1 MLFTTRNLL
10 RAKKNMR
17 IPSFPVRPGPNQ
29 STSGSRLLR
38 KLDTQDQM
46 FETPAVN
53 LVAGLDGVVPV
64 CEADK
69 GEPLGQARVPIL
81 GQEYSRHPSEPL
93 EQIAK
98 LLLLGHLRH
107 LLHGLQSQQNKNS
120 VLLMRMM

>member
-1 MLFTTRNLL
+1 MLFTTRKLL
-10 RAKKNMR
+10 RAKKKMR

-46 FETPAVN
+46 FETPAVH

-69 GEPLGQARVPIL
+69 GAPLSQARVPIH
-81 GQEYSRHPSEPL
+81 GQEYSRHPTEPL
-93 EQIAK
+93 EQNTK
-98 LLLLGHLRH
+98 HKHLGHLRH
-107 LLHGLQSQQNKNS
+107 LLHGFRCQQNKIS
-120 VLLMRMM
+120 V